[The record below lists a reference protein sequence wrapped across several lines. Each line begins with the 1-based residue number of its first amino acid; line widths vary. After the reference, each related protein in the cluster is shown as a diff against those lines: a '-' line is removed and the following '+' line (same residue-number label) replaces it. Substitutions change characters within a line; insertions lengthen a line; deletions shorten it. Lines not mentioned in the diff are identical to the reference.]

1 MIESRGGRP
10 ICVLIDSRSYIIFLT
25 LFRGR
30 RGASKA
36 LRWRH
41 RNETASDRR
50 EPVCNKSGTFF
61 CSDHSSDV
69 SWRASSNNCSISI
82 LSPDAIPPRIHFFE
96 IFGFSGTHLDGK
108 GRKVEIL
115 FRRRSY
121 IRMTALLATDMPV
134 ERRSLDLL
142 LGPREVLRSD
152 D

>member
-1 MIESRGGRP
+1 MSPPGTAESRYVIKVG
-10 ICVLIDSRSYIIFLT
+10 
-25 LFRGR
+25 
-30 RGASKA
+30 
-36 LRWRH
+36 H
-41 RNETASDRR
+41 
-50 EPVCNKSGTFF
+50 FF

-115 FRRRSY
+115 FRRRSH
-121 IRMTALLATDMPV
+121 ICMTALFATDMPV

-142 LGPREVLRSD
+142 LGPREVVRSD